1 MQSASGRSSFLL
13 VLLPGLMLG
22 STLVFTR
29 FSLGQF
35 APLTQVALRLSL
47 ASLAFLVAY
56 AVFRVRDWPT
66 DRSLWMHSAI
76 YGLIGTVLTM
86 CSYTNSL
93 RYQSSGVTSLLVT
106 LSPIVTAIMAHLFL
120 RDGSLNRLR
129 WIGALISFAGAG
141 LLLIRG
147 ESGLAELT
155 QADWRGY
162 AWAIMGVLSNSA
174 GLVYARRYLNTADPF
189 VVTSIRILVGALTVA
204 ALTAATVGFDFSRV
218 QLSGVMALLYAA
230 IVGTFFAFLFYLTA
244 VQRLGATVAS
254 QTEYVVPMI
263 ATLLGVLLLGERV
276 TPTMGVG
283 MLVIT
288 IGLWVFDKGRN
299 GSAETSAAGKRAAA
313 TSSSRKSA

>member
-1 MQSASGRSSFLL
+1 MQSSSSRSSFLL

-35 APLTQVALRLSL
+35 APLMQVALRLSL

-56 AVFRVRDWPT
+56 GVFRVRSWPS
-66 DRSLWMHSAI
+66 DRSLWIRSGV
-76 YGLIGTVLTM
+76 YGLIGTAVTM
-86 CSYTNSL
+86 TAYTNSL

-120 RDGSLNRLR
+120 KDGSLNRRR
-129 WIGALISFAGAG
+129 WLGALISFAGAG

-147 ESGLAELT
+147 ESGLAELSR
-155 QADWRGY
+155 ADWRGY
-162 AWAIMGVLSNSA
+162 AWAILGVISNSA
-174 GLVYARRYLNTADPF
+174 GLVYARRYLNAADPF
-189 VVTSIRILVGALTVA
+189 VVTSIRILVGALVIIGVA
-204 ALTAATVGFDFSRV
+204 FFTVGFDFSHARA
-218 QLSGVMALLYAA
+218 SGFLALLYAA

-254 QTEYVVPMI
+254 QTEYVVPMA

-276 TPTMGVG
+276 TPTMGIG
-283 MLVIT
+283 MVVIS
-288 IGLWVFDKGRN
+288 IGLWVFDRGRK
-299 GSAETSAAGKRAAA
+299 TS
-313 TSSSRKSA
+313 